1 MAPAG
6 VFLLM
11 PREPKVNK
19 ELQQGSRLCTSCNKV
34 RVLSQFEHFRDGQVR
49 GVCQKCVTL
58 QRARKASATPQA
70 YLRVLNTQLKSQRL
84 KQGIEYDL
92 SSDELIEIWEAQGG
106 RCALSGVL
114 MTHQRDGSYGDRT
127 RKEFNASI
135 DRVNPSGPYTR
146 ENVQLVATRIN
157 TMKHTLSQDM
167 FFWWVKNI
175 IQTMEER

>member
-1 MAPAG
+1 M
-6 VFLLM
+6 
-11 PREPKVNK
+11 
-19 ELQQGSRLCTSCNKV
+19 
-34 RVLSQFEHFRDGQVR
+34 R
-49 GVCQKCVTL
+49 GICQKCVTL
-58 QRARKASATPQA
+58 QRARKVSATPEA